1 MLASQLMTILYMYM
15 MCMYPHN
22 CLLPYTSFPGLVW
35 NGYGISCGIGMGI
48 APIGYDVL

>member
-35 NGYGISCGIGMGI
+35 NGYGMGMEYLVEWEWG
-48 APIGYDVL
+48 LLL